1 MGQLI
6 SFDRMKRQ
14 LALTTDID
22 EIKELR
28 DKAEVLRFYAK
39 KAGEGYETTEPMCG
53 DKN

>member
-22 EIKELR
+22 EIKQ
-28 DKAEVLRFYAK
+28 RFSGFMLKRLAK
-39 KAGEGYETTEPMCG
+39 V
-53 DKN
+53 